1 MSESGVLL
9 SFHGS
14 IVGLGMLCR
23 HETNSKG
30 VWRSVGAG
38 DR

>member
-1 MSESGVLL
+1 MSESGALL

-14 IVGLGMLCR
+14 IVGLGMLGG
-23 HETNSKG
+23 HETSSKG